1 MQKWVVAAKRADFK
15 QIAAHFHIDPVTAR
29 LLRNRNLVTI
39 EEMERYINGG
49 LADLHDGSRMAGMQ
63 EAVELLRGKIREEK
77 RIRIIGDYDVDG
89 IMSSYILVR
98 VLCSLGARA
107 DVQIPNRLTDGY
119 GINESL
125 VREAYEQGIDTIVT
139 CDNGIAAAPQIA
151 VARELGMTVIVTDHH
166 AVPFRETENGQ
177 EELLP
182 PADAVINPHQAAC
195 RYPFK
200 GLCGAGVALK
210 LSQALSRA
218 MGGPPVLEEYLP
230 YAAIATVADVM
241 DLVDENRIIVKEG
254 LRLLQNGTNQGLK
267 ALMEATGIDPG
278 QIRAYHVGFILGPC
292 LNASGRLDTA
302 KLALE
307 MLLETDR
314 ERAMEIARELV
325 QLNNSR
331 KAMTEQGVRRAM
343 YLVET
348 TELKNDAVLVIY
360 LPECHE
366 SIAGIIAGRVR
377 EACYKP
383 VYVLTDSA
391 EGVKGSGRS
400 IEEYSMYER
409 LCECSDL
416 LTRFGGHPMAAGVSM
431 CRENVEPFRKRLNE
445 KSRLTKEDL
454 IEKIHIDVPMPI
466 SYVYPGLVE
475 EFKLLEPFGKGNTKP
490 VFAEKGIRVL
500 KTRIV
505 GKNRNVLRLQL
516 LTSDHVR
523 TEAVYFGDAERFEG
537 WLKGREEISILYYPQ
552 LNTYMGRTTLEIRIT
567 GYC

>member
-1 MQKWVVAAKRADFK
+1 MEKWVVAAKRADFK

-29 LLRNRNLVTI
+29 LLRNRDLVTI
-39 EEMERYINGG
+39 EEMEKYLNGG
-49 LADLHDGSRMAGMQ
+49 LADLYDGSRMAGMETAVKLLEEKI
-63 EAVELLRGKIREEK
+63 EAGK

-89 IMSSYILVR
+89 IMSSYIL
-98 VLCSLGARA
+98 LKALHGLGAKA

-125 VREAYEQGIDTIVT
+125 IREAYEQGIDTIVT
-139 CDNGIAAAPQIA
+139 CDNGIAAADQIA
-151 VARELGMTVIVTDHH
+151 AAEELGMTVIVTDHH
-166 AVPFRETENGQ
+166 AVPFRETEEGK

-182 PADAVINPHQAAC
+182 PANAVVNPHQASC
-195 RYPFK
+195 TYPFK

-210 LSQALSRA
+210 LVQVLSKR
-218 MGGPPVLEEYLP
+218 MGGGDVLKEYLP

-254 LRLLQNGTNQGLK
+254 LKLLKYSSNPGLS
-267 ALMEATGIDPG
+267 ALIEATGLETDRIM
-278 QIRAYHVGFILGPC
+278 AYHVGFILGPC

-307 MLLETDR
+307 MLLEADKG
-314 ERAMEIARELV
+314 RAMEIAQQLVEL
-325 QLNNSR
+325 NSSR

-343 YLVET
+343 YLINT
-348 TELKNDAVLVIY
+348 TELKNDRVLVVY

-366 SIAGIIAGRVR
+366 SIAGIIAGRIR
-377 EACYKP
+377 ETCYKP
-383 VYVLTDSA
+383 VFVLTDSA
-391 EGVKGSGRS
+391 DGVKGSGRS
-400 IEEYSMYER
+400 IDEYSMYER

-416 LTRFGGHPMAAGVSM
+416 LSKFGGHPMAAGVSM
-431 CRENVEPFRKRLNE
+431 PKENVERFRARLNE
-445 KSRLTKEDL
+445 KCGLTGEDL
-454 IEKIHIDVPMPI
+454 IQKIHIDVPMPI

-505 GKNRNVLRLQL
+505 GKNRNVLRLQI
-516 LTSDHVR
+516 LTSDNLR
-523 TEAVYFGDAERFEG
+523 TEAVYFGEAEKFDS
-537 WLKGREEISILYYPQ
+537 WLKGREKISILYYPQ
-552 LNTYMGRTTLEIRIT
+552 LNTYMGRTSLEIRIT